1 MENQPDENSRS
12 RSENTGPFVRR
23 KWRVYQYVPKRD
35 FGDQYIPP
43 HLSHLFDAIE
53 RIGQHYVQ
61 GWTGEER
68 AARGAFSKP
77 VSPLDVETEH
87 PEQGRVFLDD
97 GTSKWV
103 PLVRASEWWLLNKD
117 ALFQEWEAETAAF
130 KRWQEAENRLRDI
143 ASSGELPGFGMLRG
157 GQLKEIPASSWISVN
172 FQRYC
177 RDGFENF
184 DGYQEGDTEQ
194 GIIVFQKHDLPGEL
208 SGDCPFDATGGIYLD
223 KQFFEQ
229 FPYLYSMI
237 ECASEFRDQAGNRI
251 LKKELIHRLAE
262 NRPSHLPPFSQAEL
276 SNMASL
282 LRRPEHKRGGLR
294 KQSS

>member
-1 MENQPDENSRS
+1 MENQPFGNTRS
-12 RSENTGPFVRR
+12 RIENTGPFVRR
-23 KWRVYQYVPKRD
+23 QWRVYQYVPKRGFD
-35 FGDQYIPP
+35 AQYFPP
-43 HLSHLFDAIE
+43 HLNHLFNAVE
-53 RIGQHYVQ
+53 RIGKYYVK

-87 PEQGRVFLDD
+87 PEQGRIFLDD

-103 PLVRASEWWLLNKD
+103 PLEQASEWWLQNKD
-117 ALFQEWEAETAAF
+117 AIFKEWETETAAF
-130 KRWQEAENRLRDI
+130 KRWQEAENRIRDI

-157 GQLKEIPASSWISVN
+157 GQLREIPASSWISVN

-177 RDGFENF
+177 RDGFESF

-194 GIIVFQKHDLPGEL
+194 GIIVFQKRDLPGEL
-208 SGDCPFDATGGIYLD
+208 SGDGPFDATGGIYLD

-229 FPYLYSMI
+229 FPYLFSMI
-237 ECASEFRDQAGNRI
+237 ECASGFRGEAEKRI
-251 LKKELIHRLAE
+251 LKKELAHRLAE
-262 NRPSHLPPFSQAEL
+262 NRPRHLPPFSQTEL

-282 LRRPEHKRGGLR
+282 LRRPEDKRGGLR
-294 KQSS
+294 K